1 MVFERVAKVESWK
14 LSKLLKQIVAFT
26 LTTFAWSIFRAPT
39 FSHVVMLW
47 KQLFTGG
54 FGEIYQPIT
63 DCFNDL
69 LEVKLLIRAGLGTVT
84 EAYPWL
90 IMVVFVAVL
99 VIPCFVMKNTKEKV
113 EQLKLNTRKLL
124 VVVGLLLW
132 SILSLSEI
140 TEFIYVNF

>member
-1 MVFERVAKVESWK
+1 MCIRD
-14 LSKLLKQIVAFT
+14 
-26 LTTFAWSIFRAPT
+26 R
-39 FSHVVMLW
+39 
-47 KQLFTGG
+47 
-54 FGEIYQPIT
+54 PIT

-69 LEVKLLIRAGLGTVT
+69 LEVKLLIRAGLGTVI

-90 IMVVFVAVL
+90 IMVVFVAML
-99 VIPCFVMKNTKEKV
+99 VIACFAMKNTEEKV

-132 SILSLSEI
+132 SILTLSEI

>member
-1 MVFERVAKVESWK
+1 MK
-14 LSKLLKQIVAFT
+14 
-26 LTTFAWSIFRAPT
+26 
-39 FSHVVMLW
+39 LW

-99 VIPCFVMKNTKEKV
+99 VIACFVMKNTKEKV